1 MKRDTA
7 MLLAAVLL
15 LISVCAGMCSGS
27 YIRWPGGDVS
37 AVHIAAEVI
46 RLGADMYLTH
56 YIMAAALLMALGI
69 QI

>member
-7 MLLAAVLL
+7 MLVAAVLL
-15 LISVCAGMCSGS
+15 LISVCAGMCSSS

-37 AVHIAAEVI
+37 AVHIAAEAI

>member
-7 MLLAAVLL
+7 MLVAAVLL
-15 LISVCAGMCSGS
+15 LISVCTGLCSGS

-37 AVHIAAEVI
+37 AVHFAAEVI
-46 RLGADMYLTH
+46 ELGADMYLAH
-56 YIMAAALLMALGI
+56 YILAAALLWALGS